1 MRVQQA
7 RCAKLVPFLNGRGQ
21 QDYALAV
28 CACVLAPVLL
38 LLLLLRLEIDWVQFF
53 RQLTFALE
61 TQYNVQTKAA
71 RSLVHIVAAHA
82 AYAQCTRYPLCSF
95 KYK

>member
-38 LLLLLRLEIDWVQFF
+38 LLLLLRL
-53 RQLTFALE
+53 
-61 TQYNVQTKAA
+61 
-71 RSLVHIVAAHA
+71 
-82 AYAQCTRYPLCSF
+82 
-95 KYK
+95 